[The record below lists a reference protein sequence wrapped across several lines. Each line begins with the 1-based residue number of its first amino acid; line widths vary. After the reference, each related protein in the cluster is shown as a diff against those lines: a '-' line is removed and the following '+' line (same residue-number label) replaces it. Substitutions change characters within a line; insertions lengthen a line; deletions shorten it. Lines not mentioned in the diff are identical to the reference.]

1 MIRLKDLLFEQEEP
15 KKLRVLFV
23 GDSQTAAKFSYAY
36 NILRSGVVTGAIS
49 AKNGASTAWI
59 LQKVKANA
67 DKNYDVITIMGGGN
81 DGAAKS
87 ADAAIKNL
95 SDAYQIAKQSG
106 AQVVA
111 ISNPTK
117 KYVVQGDKYF
127 KSSGYPSND
136 AIAKWI
142 NTQRISDVTIDTNS
156 LGQRSFGKDHVHLNP
171 DAQNYIAK
179 EWKRKV
185 LNIETEPN
193 TPALGSSRTA
203 GTSISGGS
211 GYTGGSVAAATLS
224 AGVVTK
230 GTDVIKFFVGKG
242 LTPEQ
247 AAGIAGN
254 INQESAFN
262 TAAVGD
268 SGTSHGLA
276 QWHNERWTRLQEW
289 CKQNGFDSNSVEGQL
304 EYLWHELNT
313 TESRSLSKIK
323 STSTPS
329 DAAYAFAK
337 YFERPSEISPRRMAS
352 AETFFNSYKS

>member
-1 MIRLKDLLFEQEEP
+1 MIRLKDLLSEQTEP

-23 GDSQTAAKFSYAY
+23 GDSQTAAKYSYAY
-36 NILRSGVVTGAIS
+36 NILRSGVVSGAIA

-67 DKNYDVITIMGGGN
+67 DKKYDVITIMGGGN
-81 DGAAKS
+81 DGAAKT

-95 SDAYQIAKQSG
+95 SDAYNIAKQSG
-106 AQVVA
+106 ARVIA

-117 KYVVQGDKYF
+117 QFVVQGDKYY
-127 KSSGYPSND
+127 SPSGYPSND
-136 AIAKWI
+136 AIARWV
-142 NTQRISDVTIDTNS
+142 NAQNISDVTIDTNS
-156 LGQRSFGKDHVHLNP
+156 YGQRAFGKDHVHLNP
-171 DAQNYIAK
+171 DAHISLANQ
-179 EWKRKV
+179 WKKQV
-185 LNIETEPN
+185 
-193 TPALGSSRTA
+193 LGSETAPANAVNNRTP
-203 GTSISGGS
+203 GS
-211 GYTGGSVAAATLS
+211 SVASARSSYSGGSVAAATLS

-268 SGTSHGLA
+268 NGTSRGLA
-276 QWHNERWTRLQEW
+276 QWHNERWTNLEKW
-289 CKQNGFDSNSVEGQL
+289 CKENGFDPNSVEGQL
-304 EYLWHELNT
+304 EYLWHEMNT

-337 YFERPSEISPRRMAS
+337 YFERPSEISPKRMAA
-352 AETFFNSYKS
+352 AETFFKSYKS